1 MISGRI
7 MGKTPIKV
15 PVKREKNQSFTVKK
29 EGYENFER
37 QLSTSTEGW
46 VFGNL
51 LFGGFIGRT
60 TDIASGAVYEFSE
73 NEFQI
78 VLVPKETSGLQTSMR
93 SKIKSYVWHS
103 TEQLKQDIAEGQGE
117 LLAGLLELLDM
128 EESEDNIRAVQE
140 LLDHSAND
148 LDFSEKLIELYEI
161 K

>member
-1 MISGRI
+1 M
-7 MGKTPIKV
+7 
-15 PVKREKNQSFTVKK
+15 FD
-29 EGYENFER
+29 
-37 QLSTSTEGW
+37 
-46 VFGNL
+46 
-51 LFGGFIGRT
+51 GFIGT
-60 TDIASGAVYEFSE
+60 TIASGAVYEFSE

-78 VLVPKETSGLQTSMR
+78 VLVPKDSSGLQTSMR

-103 TEQLKQDIAEGQGE
+103 AEQLKHDMVEGQGE

-140 LLDHSAND
+140 LFDHSAND